1 MNNIITKTSVI
12 GNPIQHSLSPIIH
25 NYWIEQ
31 NKINTDKY
39 KKIKIE
45 VSNLHQEVK
54 ELMENGFTGLNVTIP
69 FKEMVY
75 DLCDEVSDTV
85 KILKAINTITYKDK
99 KVIGYNTDPDG
110 FINSISNQIRDDN
123 ITGKDTLV
131 IGAGGSARSI
141 IYALNKMESNITV
154 TNRTV
159 EKVEIISQDLDIP
172 IKIKDFETISDIS
185 KFDLIVNTTSLGM
198 EENKNLEIIFA
209 NAKSNLHV
217 YDLIYNPYQTN
228 LLKDAEANGLTFQN
242 GLAMLVYQAAESFNI
257 WHGIYPKIDDELFS
271 IIGKSK

>member
-45 VSNLHQEVK
+45 ASNLHQEVK
-54 ELMENGFTGLNVTIP
+54 ELIENGFTGLNVTIP

-228 LLKDAEANGLTFQN
+228 LLKDTEANGLTFQN

>member
-45 VSNLHQEVK
+45 ASNLHQEVK
-54 ELMENGFTGLNVTIP
+54 ELIENGFTGLNVTIP

-271 IIGKSK
+271 VIGKSK

>member
-45 VSNLHQEVK
+45 ASNLHQEVK

>member
-75 DLCDEVSDTV
+75 DLCDEVSDTA

-99 KVIGYNTDPDG
+99 KIIGYNTDPDG
-110 FINSISNQIRDDN
+110 FINSISSQIRDDN
-123 ITGKDTLV
+123 ITGKNTLV

-228 LLKDAEANGLTFQN
+228 LLKDAEVNGLTFQN

-271 IIGKSK
+271 VIGKSK

>member
-1 MNNIITKTSVI
+1 
-12 GNPIQHSLSPIIH
+12 
-25 NYWIEQ
+25 
-31 NKINTDKY
+31 
-39 KKIKIE
+39 
-45 VSNLHQEVK
+45 
-54 ELMENGFTGLNVTIP
+54 
-69 FKEMVY
+69 
-75 DLCDEVSDTV
+75 
-85 KILKAINTITYKDK
+85 
-99 KVIGYNTDPDG
+99 
-110 FINSISNQIRDDN
+110 
-123 ITGKDTLV
+123 
-131 IGAGGSARSI
+131 
-141 IYALNKMESNITV
+141 MESNITV

>member
-45 VSNLHQEVK
+45 ASNLHQEVK
-54 ELMENGFTGLNVTIP
+54 ELIENGFTGLNVTIP

>member
-75 DLCDEVSDTV
+75 DLCDEVSDTA

-99 KVIGYNTDPDG
+99 KIIGYNTDPDG
-110 FINSISNQIRDDN
+110 FINSISSQIRDDN
-123 ITGKDTLV
+123 ITGKNTLV

>member
-1 MNNIITKTSVI
+1 MNDIITKTSVI

-45 VSNLHQEVK
+45 ASNLHQEVK
-54 ELMENGFTGLNVTIP
+54 ELIENGFTGLNVTIP

-198 EENKNLEIIFA
+198 EENKNLEIIFE
-209 NAKSNLHV
+209 NAKPNLHV

>member
-271 IIGKSK
+271 VIGKSK

>member
-1 MNNIITKTSVI
+1 MSNIITKTSVI

-75 DLCDEVSDTV
+75 DLCDEVSDTA

-99 KVIGYNTDPDG
+99 KIIGYNTDPDG
-110 FINSISNQIRDDN
+110 FINSISSQIRDDN
-123 ITGKDTLV
+123 ITGKNTLV

-209 NAKSNLHV
+209 NAKPNLHV

-228 LLKDAEANGLTFQN
+228 LLRDAEVNGLTFQN

>member
-1 MNNIITKTSVI
+1 MNDIITKTSVI

-45 VSNLHQEVK
+45 ASNLHQEVK
-54 ELMENGFTGLNVTIP
+54 ELIENGFTGLNVTIP

-217 YDLIYNPYQTN
+217 YDLIYNTYQTN

>member
-45 VSNLHQEVK
+45 ASNLHQEVK
-54 ELMENGFTGLNVTIP
+54 ELIENGFTGLNVTIP

-75 DLCDEVSDTV
+75 DLCDEVSDTA

-99 KVIGYNTDPDG
+99 KIIGYNTDPDG

-271 IIGKSK
+271 VIGKSK

>member
-45 VSNLHQEVK
+45 ASNLHQEVK
-54 ELMENGFTGLNVTIP
+54 ELIENGFTGLNVTIP

-110 FINSISNQIRDDN
+110 FINSISSQIRDDN
-123 ITGKDTLV
+123 ITGKNTLV